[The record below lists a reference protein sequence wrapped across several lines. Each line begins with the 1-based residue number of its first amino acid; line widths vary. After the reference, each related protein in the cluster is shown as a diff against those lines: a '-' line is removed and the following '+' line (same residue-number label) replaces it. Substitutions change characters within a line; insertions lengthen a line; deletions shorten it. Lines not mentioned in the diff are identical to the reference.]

1 MLNNNETQIPMDPH
15 RPIGQQNQ
23 SPSTNSERHHF
34 KFGRV
39 LTADIES
46 EPFRYSIC
54 VLVNKPDEYEAMCE
68 SFVRGGFSSD
78 DTEFFCFDNSLCNG
92 VDAYRAYNCFLN
104 QATSSYIVL
113 CHQDVLLLEDGRSK
127 LDQNI
132 RLLNELDPAW
142 GLFGNA
148 GKTADGGYVARVTDP
163 RAKQRFGIV
172 PARVISLD
180 ENFIVVRRSANL
192 AVSHDL
198 HGFHMYGTDLCLVAE
213 ILGWHAYVV
222 DFHLLHK
229 SAGTYDKALQDS
241 KRRLRSKYLQAF
253 RSRWVYL
260 VTPGNIYITGSKLAN
275 HVSPFVHKLKF
286 GLFNRVRSAWQ
297 RFKSR

>member
-1 MLNNNETQIPMDPH
+1 MPNTLYGAA
-15 RPIGQQNQ
+15 RKV
-23 SPSTNSERHHF
+23 NSERRQF

-46 EPFRYSIC
+46 KPFRYSIC

-68 SFVRGGFSSD
+68 SFVKRGFSPD
-78 DTEFFCFDNSLCNG
+78 DTEFLCFDNSQANG

-148 GKTADGGYVARVTDP
+148 GRTADGSRAIRITDP
-163 RAKQRFGIV
+163 WGPNQHLGIL

-222 DFHLLHK
+222 DFHLSHK

-253 RSRWVYL
+253 HSRWVYL
-260 VTPGNIYITGSKLAN
+260 ITPGDIYITGSKLAN
-275 HVSPFVHKLKF
+275 HVSPFVRKLRF
-286 GLFNRVRSAWQ
+286 GLVNRLRSAWQ
-297 RFKSR
+297 QFKSR